1 MGQKEY
7 IALYVVTGPGL
18 DSFLCLCHRFFFFLS
33 RYLLLLFRYCWFW
46 VFLMKKQHQ
55 QNKTCALH
63 STSQLVLIHSAS
75 LSLVS
80 FRRAER
86 LRVAGGL
93 YRHRRCLVAGCVVS

>member
-7 IALYVVTGPGL
+7 IALHVVTGPGL
-18 DSFLCLCHRFFFFLS
+18 DSFLCLCRRFFFLS
-33 RYLLLLFRYCWFW
+33 RYFLLLFRYCWFW
-46 VFLMKKQHQ
+46 VFLMKRQHQ

-63 STSQLVLIHSAS
+63 STSRLVLIYSAS

-80 FRRAER
+80 FRRAEH

-93 YRHRRCLVAGCVVS
+93 CRRRRCLVAGCVVS